1 MDVETK
7 ALEIIR
13 NWKLTKVVYGND
25 TLDKTGELVKSFGTS
40 AIIVIGGGSVK
51 KNGFLD
57 RLIAS
62 LKKQGIESIL
72 FEGVEPNPSKETVE
86 KIAALWKSS
95 KSEFAIAIGGGSA
108 MDAAKAAA
116 LLVTLNETD
125 ISPYFG
131 VEMSK
136 DKLAGRKIKPVVCI
150 PTTSG
155 TSAEVTK
162 YSNVTVHSLGV
173 KKLIVDSN
181 IIPPLAIVDPKLT
194 IPCPKDLTVTVGLDT
209 LTHSME
215 GYLNCVNDP
224 GNEDANERALVSIE
238 LIFKYLLR
246 AANNGSDLE
255 AREMMSRACVLGGTV
270 IVFKSTGGPH
280 MNSFSWYDVMP
291 HGQATGI
298 MLPYYIVYY
307 AKNPVVA
314 KKLEPIAKM
323 LNVPVDQHIG
333 KNVAKAILDWYKL
346 LGFKTTL
353 KEFEGFDETQIKK
366 AIIDAA
372 QNEMKLKA
380 MPHPIPNE
388 RKDEI
393 LSVIVRS
400 AYCGNLDDIERL

>member
-1 MDVETK
+1 MSTEAK
-7 ALEIIR
+7 ALEIIK
-13 NWKLTKVVYGND
+13 NWNLTKIFYGND
-25 TLDKTGELVKSFGTS
+25 ILDQTGELVKDLGNS

-51 KNGFLD
+51 KNGYLS
-57 RLIAS
+57 RLTDS
-62 LKKQGIESIL
+62 LKSNSIDFVL

-86 KIAALWKSS
+86 KIAKLWKSS
-95 KSEFAIAIGGGSA
+95 KSAFGIAIGGGSA
-108 MDAAKAAA
+108 MDAIKAAA
-116 LLVTLNETD
+116 LLVTLDEED

-136 DKLAGRKIKPVVCI
+136 KKLGDRKLVPTVLI

-162 YSNVTVHSLGV
+162 YSNITVHDLGV
-173 KKLIVDSN
+173 KKLIVDKN
-181 IIPPLAIVDPKLT
+181 IIPPYAIVDPKLT
-194 IPCPKDLTVTVGLDT
+194 ISCPKELTVTVGLDT
-209 LTHSME
+209 LTHSLE
-215 GYLNCVNDP
+215 GYLNCVDDP
-224 GNEDANERALVSIE
+224 NNESANERALVSIE
-238 LIFKYLLR
+238 LVFKYLLR
-246 AANNGSDLE
+246 TANDGNDLE
-255 AREMMSRACVLGGTV
+255 AREMMSRACVLGGPV

-323 LNVPVDQHIG
+323 LSVPVDGNIG
-333 KNVAKAILDWYKL
+333 KNVAKAMLDWYKK

-353 KEFEGFDETQIKK
+353 AEFKGFGEEQITK
-366 AIIDAA
+366 AVSDAS

-380 MPHPIPNE
+380 MPHPIPAE

-393 LSVIVRS
+393 LSAIIRS
-400 AYCGNLDDIERL
+400 AYSGNLDDIAKL

>member
-1 MDVETK
+1 MSTETK

-13 NWKLTKVVYGND
+13 NWKLTKIIYGND
-25 TLDKTGELVKSFGTS
+25 TLDKTGDLVKDFGQS

-57 RLIAS
+57 RLANS
-62 LKKQGIESIL
+62 LSKESIKIVL

-86 KIAALWKSS
+86 KIAARWKSS
-95 KSEFAIAIGGGSA
+95 GSDFTIAIGGGSA

-136 DKLAGRKIKPVVCI
+136 NKLSGKKIKPVVCI
-150 PTTSG
+150 PTTAG

-181 IIPPLAIVDPKLT
+181 IIPPLAIVDPTLT
-194 IPCPKDLTVTVGLDT
+194 IPCPKELTVTVGLDT
-209 LTHSME
+209 LTHSLE
-215 GYLNCVNDP
+215 GYLNCMNDR

-246 AANNGSDLE
+246 AANNGNDLE

-307 AKNPVVA
+307 TKNPVVA

-323 LNVPVDQHIG
+323 LNVPIDSKIG
-333 KNVAKAILDWYKL
+333 INVAKAMLQWYKE

-353 KEFEGFDETQIKK
+353 KEFEGFGETQIKK
-366 AIIDAA
+366 AISDAV

-380 MPHPIPNE
+380 MPHPVPNE

-400 AYCGNLDDIERL
+400 AYSGDLEAIEKL